1 MTNGDAMLETALK
14 ALLEL
19 GILSIGAVI
28 MWLTLGKY
36 LIKKQITRYGAEALK
51 NGLQEAYD
59 DPEGEYGQMVANI
72 SQLGLVAALKS
83 LSELIPEDP
92 NLPAHPMINSFFR
105 RAEDHIFKGIM
116 GAFGRQMKKMQE
128 TGGAGATPG
137 GINPMA
143 LLGGLTGGKG
153 GSDQMGGLG
162 NIMGLLQMVGNMQG
176 QGGGNTPPKTGG
188 SGWP

>member
-1 MTNGDAMLETALK
+1 MLEQALWEGLVTGAI
-14 ALLEL
+14 ALT
-19 GILSIGAVI
+19 ILLIGSVL

-36 LIKKQITRYGAEALK
+36 MITNYASKKLESSLK
-51 NGLQEAYD
+51 DAYEN
-59 DPEGEYGQMVANI
+59 PEGENGQMVANL

-92 NLPAHPMINSFFR
+92 NTPAHPMVNSMFR
-105 RAEDHIFKGIM
+105 RFEEHIFKGIM
-116 GAFGRQMKKMQE
+116 GAFGRQMKKMHE

-162 NIMGLLQMVGNMQG
+162 NIMGLLQMFGGMQG